1 MQNFYRYNIHLKQKI
16 IHHYQCQL
24 SSAALYSL
32 SLSCPLLTTLP
43 LHKHACLSLCA
54 RVCVCVWVQCPIRH
68 FGAAN
73 RMAAARC
80 PIGETFLSILFF
92 LNRRH
97 RTGRCCMG
105 AFKSPFVMI
114 SWVASVVV
122 VVLWEC
128 FHILMKGYSGQSQP
142 SVVVIVSP
150 MST

>member
-1 MQNFYRYNIHLKQKI
+1 MSTFIGSTL
-16 IHHYQCQL
+16 L
-24 SSAALYSL
+24 SLSL
-32 SLSCPLLTTLP
+32 SLSCPLLKTSP
-43 LHKHACLSLCA
+43 LHKHACLSVCA
-54 RVCVCVWVQCPIRH
+54 RACVYGCNVQSAILERPTEWPPPDARLVRH
-68 FGAAN
+68 F
-73 RMAAARC
+73 
-80 PIGETFLSILFF
+80 FLFYFF